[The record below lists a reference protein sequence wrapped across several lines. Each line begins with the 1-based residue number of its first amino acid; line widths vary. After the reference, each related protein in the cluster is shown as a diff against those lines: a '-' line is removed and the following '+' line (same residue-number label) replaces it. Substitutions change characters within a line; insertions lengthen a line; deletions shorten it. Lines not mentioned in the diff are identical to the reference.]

1 MTEQQPY
8 ELVRRYADFELRRYQ
23 AHTVAEVEVDASFDR
38 AGNAAFRHL
47 FNYISGNNTARQ
59 SLAMTS
65 PVLQG
70 AVAPRK
76 PPSQKV
82 QMTAPVLQQG
92 PLLGVGASRGGEA
105 DMGAYVVAFV
115 LPAGMTEDAAPVP
128 ADPRVRIRTVP
139 GSTAAV
145 VRFSGRGSE
154 SDFAKRNHELQ
165 DALAAA
171 GLRPSGPPRFAR
183 FDPPFKPWFLRR
195 NEVVQDVAQD
205 EGASPQ
211 SEG

>member
-8 ELVRRYADFELRRYQ
+8 ELLRRYADFELRRYP
-23 AHTVAEVEVDASFDR
+23 AHTVAEVEVNASFDR

-59 SLAMTS
+59 SLAMTA
-65 PVLQG
+65 PVVQEAAAG
-70 AVAPRK
+70 R

-82 QMTAPVLQQG
+82 AMTAPVLQSG
-92 PLLGVGASRGGEA
+92 PLDASASGGGGGGE
-105 DMGAYVVAFV
+105 DAYVVAFV
-115 LPAGMTEDAAPVP
+115 LPAGMTEESAPVP

-145 VRFSGRGSE
+145 LRFSGRGSG
-154 SDFAKRNHELQ
+154 SAFTKRSRQLQ

-171 GLRPSGPPRFAR
+171 GLEPSGAPRFAR
-183 FDPPFKPWFLRR
+183 FDPPFKPFFLRR
-195 NEVVQDVAQD
+195 NEVVQDVAR
-205 EGASPQ
+205 PQ
-211 SEG
+211 G

>member
-8 ELVRRYADFELRRYQ
+8 ELVRRYADFELRRYP
-23 AHTVAEVEVDASFDR
+23 AHVVAEVEVDATFDR

-47 FNYISGNNTARQ
+47 FNYISGDNTARQ
-59 SLAMTS
+59 SVPMTA

-70 AVAPRK
+70 AAPRK

-92 PLLGVGASRGGEA
+92 PVGADAAGGSDE
-105 DMGAYVVAFV
+105 GAYVVAFV

-145 VRFSGRGSE
+145 VRFSGRGTE
-154 SDFAKRNHELQ
+154 SDFAKRNRQLQ
-165 DALAAA
+165 EALAAA

-183 FDPPFKPWFLRR
+183 FDPPFKPWFLRH
-195 NEVVQDVAQD
+195 NEVLQNVVLD
-205 EGASPQ
+205 
-211 SEG
+211 